1 MRAHLAAKLPPTLGQ
16 FRTRSNPTFAQPY
29 IAAAFKGGKLLS
41 VCCNSLSGN
50 KKCNLEYVRHK
61 CHTCHAEMAVVSTIK
76 SRGRLHVWSL
86 RFGGKDKST
95 LLNAKPCTLCK
106 MVMLKRGVKK
116 VTYSNNFGELC
127 SEKLETLET
136 QASGGVK
143 R

>member
-1 MRAHLAAKLPPTLGQ
+1 
-16 FRTRSNPTFAQPY
+16 
-29 IAAAFKGGKLLS
+29 
-41 VCCNSLSGN
+41 
-50 KKCNLEYVRHK
+50 
-61 CHTCHAEMAVVSTIK
+61 MAVVSTIK

-136 QASGGVK
+136 QASIQFFLIRTRGGPFRVLSGT
-143 R
+143 